1 MTGTVRRSYSAEFK
15 DQAVKYAQLVG
26 VCPAANELG
35 LIEQTL
41 RYWVKRALVGE
52 LRGTTQRTITREQLE
67 ISQLRSENVRLKTQ
81 VQILEKATAYFAQ
94 NSLQGR

>member
-1 MTGTVRRSYSAEFK
+1 MTTTVRRAYSVEFK
-15 DQAVKYAQLVG
+15 EQAVKYAQVVG
-26 VCPAANELG
+26 VCPAAIELG

-52 LRGTTQRTITREQLE
+52 LHGSTHRSMTREQLE

-94 NSLQGR
+94 NSL

>member
-1 MTGTVRRSYSAEFK
+1 MTRTVRRSYSAEFK
-15 DQAVKYAQLVG
+15 EQAVKYAHAVG
-26 VCPAANELG
+26 VCPAADKLG

-41 RYWVKRALVGE
+41 RYWVKRAMAGE
-52 LRGTTQRTITREQLE
+52 LHGTAQRCITPEQLE

-94 NSLQGR
+94 NSLLGR